1 MTTEKNYQA
10 LVQLQAQQVFGS
22 KAKAEAW
29 LSRPWLTLGGLA
41 ALECA
46 REETGYLRVKSE
58 LERIAH
64 GLAC

>member
-1 MTTEKNYQA
+1 MAAEVTFEDLIQR
-10 LVQLQAQQVFGS
+10 QAQQVFGS
-22 KAKAEAW
+22 KAKADAW
-29 LSRPWLTLGGLA
+29 LARPRVAFGGLA

>member
-22 KAKAEAW
+22 KAKAESW
-29 LSRPWLTLGGLA
+29 LSRPRLTFGGLA

>member
-10 LVQLQAQQVFGS
+10 LIQLQARQVFGS
-22 KAKAEAW
+22 KAKADAW
-29 LSRPWLTLGGLA
+29 LARPRVAFGGLA

>member
-1 MTTEKNYQA
+1 MAAEVTFEDLIQR
-10 LVQLQAQQVFGS
+10 QAQQVFGS

-29 LSRPWLTLGGLA
+29 LSRPRLTFGGLA

-46 REETGYLRVKSE
+46 REETGYLRVKRE

>member
-10 LVQLQAQQVFGS
+10 LIQLQAQQVFGS
-22 KAKAEAW
+22 KAKADAW
-29 LSRPWLTLGGLA
+29 LARPRVAFGGLA